1 MAFLKQHS
9 TPTFQLVIHVYG
21 PDGEKPKKLVKTQW
35 LLAGYLDV
43 FDLLRRH
50 PHPDRFLY
58 QVISSVGRSFIAPA
72 LYASGSTCKFCKHP
86 VVRMWSHLA
95 KITRREVTIKSLPL
109 CGDPACLQSEKFKDF
124 LREIQQD
131 VNVPACV
138 CVSCGHRVPRIL
150 YHVQGAR
157 WLATAVPSVKNNIEL
172 STSGY
177 VCPANTLV
185 FVRTFN

>member
-138 CVSCGHRVPRIL
+138 CVSCGNRAAQNPLPCPGCKVACYCSPKCEKQHRTEHKRL
-150 YHVQGAR
+150 C
-157 WLATAVPSVKNNIEL
+157 LPSKYAGLCSDV
-172 STSGY
+172 
-177 VCPANTLV
+177 
-185 FVRTFN
+185 